1 MNAPP
6 RRIASEMFV
15 QPPSAGHLE
24 TELAMGSGPSD
35 ATFREMG
42 IEPLSP
48 RTDKRKQ
55 SLGARIP
62 RGLGRAFQGNRTT
75 LPDVAPL
82 RFAEV
87 GRTASE
93 LGLATPAQLAEA
105 ELKADANRREGRREG
120 LGVALSQTCRLSP
133 RQTAS
138 LLARHLKGYHVST
151 DSALLGSRLR
161 SVIDDQRQSILICG
175 LRHWDEADIVAAGAG
190 VALAL
195 IAAWQIAIVDCNFCR
210 PSIHQLFG
218 FDQTPGTHS
227 VMSGAAR
234 LEAAICNTGVADLAV
249 LPTEQLE
256 VAPSIEFSEEA
267 RLGRILKPLENRKAV
282 IFCAPP
288 LLECPETLMLAA
300 RLDNTLLVTTANV
313 GRAADLADAEQML
326 GSVGAKALGVVLARN
341 SGS

>member
-1 MNAPP
+1 
-6 RRIASEMFV
+6 
-15 QPPSAGHLE
+15 
-24 TELAMGSGPSD
+24 
-35 ATFREMG
+35 
-42 IEPLSP
+42 
-48 RTDKRKQ
+48 
-55 SLGARIP
+55 
-62 RGLGRAFQGNRTT
+62 
-75 LPDVAPL
+75 
-82 RFAEV
+82 
-87 GRTASE
+87 
-93 LGLATPAQLAEA
+93 LAEA
-105 ELKADANRREGRREG
+105 ELAGDTSRREGRREG

-151 DSALLGSRLR
+151 DSALLGSRLQ
-161 SVIDDQRQSILICG
+161 SVIDDQQQSILICG

-195 IAAWQIAIVDCNFCR
+195 IAGWQIAIVDCNFCR

-267 RLGRILKPLENRKAV
+267 GLGRILKPLKNRKAV

-288 LLECPETLMLAA
+288 LLESPETLMLAA

-313 GRAADLADAEQML
+313 GRGADLADAEQML
-326 GSVGAKALGVVLARN
+326 GSVGATVLGVVLARY

>member
-1 MNAPP
+1 MSSPP
-6 RRIASEMFV
+6 RRIASEVPVKPF
-15 QPPSAGHLE
+15 SAGHSV
-24 TELAMGSGPSD
+24 TEFAMGSGPSD

-48 RTDKRKQ
+48 RTDERKP

-62 RGLGRAFQGNRTT
+62 RGLGRAFQGKRATS
-75 LPDVAPL
+75 PHVGPL

-87 GRTASE
+87 RQTASE
-93 LGLATPAQLAEA
+93 LGLATPSQLAEA
-105 ELKADANRREGRREG
+105 ELDAEASRREGRREG
-120 LGVALSQTCRLSP
+120 PGVALSKTCRLSP

-138 LLARHLKGYHVST
+138 LLARHSKGYHVST
-151 DSALLGSRLR
+151 DSALLGNRLR
-161 SVIDDQRQSILICG
+161 SVIDDQQQSILICG
-175 LRHWDEADIVAAGAG
+175 LRHWDEADSVAAGAG

-195 IAAWQIAIVDCNFCR
+195 TTAWQIAIVDCNFCR
-210 PSIHQLFG
+210 PSVHQLFG

-227 VMSGAAR
+227 VMSGAVR

-256 VAPSIEFSEEA
+256 VASSIEFSEDA
-267 RLGRILKPLENRKAV
+267 RLGRILQPLENRKAV

-288 LLECPETLMLAA
+288 LLECLETLMLAA
-300 RLDNTLLVTTANV
+300 KLDNTLLVTTANV

-326 GSVGAKALGVVLARN
+326 GSVGAKALGIVLARN

>member
-1 MNAPP
+1 
-6 RRIASEMFV
+6 
-15 QPPSAGHLE
+15 
-24 TELAMGSGPSD
+24 
-35 ATFREMG
+35 
-42 IEPLSP
+42 
-48 RTDKRKQ
+48 
-55 SLGARIP
+55 
-62 RGLGRAFQGNRTT
+62 
-75 LPDVAPL
+75 
-82 RFAEV
+82 
-87 GRTASE
+87 
-93 LGLATPAQLAEA
+93 
-105 ELKADANRREGRREG
+105 
-120 LGVALSQTCRLSP
+120 LSP

-151 DSALLGSRLR
+151 DSALLASRLQ
-161 SVIDDQRQSILICG
+161 SVIDDQQRSILICG

-195 IAAWQIAIVDCNFCR
+195 TAGQIAIVDCNFCR
-210 PSIHQLFG
+210 PSVHQLFG
-218 FDQTPGTHS
+218 SHQTPGTHS

-288 LLECPETLMLAA
+288 LLECPEILMLAA

-313 GRAADLADAEQML
+313 GRAADLAEAEQML
-326 GSVGAKALGVVLARN
+326 GSVGAKVLGVVLARN
-341 SGS
+341 SGC